1 MTALCP
7 KAPNSQV
14 EMWAPWARAQVVMV
28 SPGWAKAK
36 RTAMLATV
44 PEMGLTSAK
53 SASKTFLASSMV
65 LSSTSST

>member
-14 EMWAPWARAQVVMV
+14 EMWAPWASAQVVIV
-28 SPGWAKAK
+28 SPGWAKAN
-36 RTAMLATV
+36 RTAMFATV
-44 PEMGLTSAK
+44 PEMGLTSANW
-53 SASKTFLASSMV
+53 ASKTFLASSMV